1 MNEPQGPVRIL
12 EEELHQDRV
21 ESIQWCNTPN
31 ELRFISGSRD
41 GTARIWSYSN
51 QRWKTLVLNMKTD
64 DNQEPF
70 KKNLKGEK
78 TLPTGTVTSTSRSG
92 RTTTVAAAPAAIAA
106 SSGAGDAGTSHE
118 QEKKIK
124 GVTMVTWSLDDA
136 LAITAVSDWTLKIWD
151 SHKGTLLSTLTGHE
165 NDIFVLEPHPFAM
178 NLLLTAAH
186 DGHIIVW
193 DLETRSMLF
202 KHRNMIEEQGNT
214 QGHGPVFDAKWSKD
228 GTTIC
233 ASDSHGHVLF
243 IGHGSSERY
252 R

>member
-1 MNEPQGPVRIL
+1 MATRFLRIL
-12 EEELHQDRV
+12 SNGNKILKSKLMTAPSSMIIFNFSFPF
-21 ESIQWCNTPN
+21 SI
-31 ELRFISGSRD
+31 
-41 GTARIWSYSN
+41 
-51 QRWKTLVLNMKTD
+51 
-64 DNQEPF
+64 
-70 KKNLKGEK
+70 
-78 TLPTGTVTSTSRSG
+78 
-92 RTTTVAAAPAAIAA
+92 
-106 SSGAGDAGTSHE
+106 
-118 QEKKIK
+118 
-124 GVTMVTWSLDDA
+124 
-136 LAITAVSDWTLKIWD
+136 
-151 SHKGTLLSTLTGHE
+151 GTLLSTLTGHE

-193 DLETRSMLF
+193 DLETRTMLF